1 MPKSKKTISY
11 EQQDE
16 LLFVEWLLE
25 KLEER
30 GNPNIQAVR
39 ANIGLTTESGK
50 LNIVNHI
57 SKNKDV
63 YKNYIADRLSS
74 DDMVYRTVYY

>member
-1 MPKSKKTISY
+1 MPKPKKTISY
-11 EQQDE
+11 EQQEE

-25 KLEER
+25 KLEEH

-39 ANIGLTTESGK
+39 ANMGLTTESGK

-63 YKNYIADRLSS
+63 YKNYVADRL
-74 DDMVYRTVYY
+74 DNDEVAYRMFY

>member
-1 MPKSKKTISY
+1 MPKPKKTISY
-11 EQQDE
+11 EQQEE

-39 ANIGLTTESGK
+39 ANMGLTTESGK

-63 YKNYIADRLSS
+63 YKNYVADRLDS
-74 DDMVYRTVYY
+74 DEVAYRMFY